1 MDLALWRLSSM
12 RGGKPLPSI
21 TLDVDGLPI
30 ETFGSQTGTA
40 FNRYVG
46 CKHYSPLVAS
56 IAETGDL
63 VGGLLREGNVGPAL
77 EANTWIPQRVE
88 RFRQRSRL
96 FIIRLC
102 RFIRLIRMV
111 DAFRIKKLQISIFNH
126 VCQVLIA

>member
-1 MDLALWRLSSM
+1 M
-12 RGGKPLPSI
+12 
-21 TLDVDGLPI
+21 
-30 ETFGSQTGTA
+30 
-40 FNRYVG
+40 G

-77 EANTWIPQRVE
+77 QADSWIPQLVE
-88 RFRQRSRL
+88 RFRQAGTQVRVRIDAGFTGNPTLAALDKANIEYGGQRSRL

-111 DAFRIKKLQISIFNH
+111 DAFRIKKLQIPIFNH